1 MAFDLEARI
10 AAAEKARDAAKAALT
25 KDDLE
30 EIAGR
35 ERLAAID
42 AERIQAEQ
50 EARELSLSRREDN
63 ARAKLGDVPIRA
75 VQLKELPDSFIVM
88 DPGAQ
93 AYKSYLGR
101 LQALQK
107 MNKDQSDAHLD
118 YAALAVHDWNG
129 LTDWNAVDEAGKAA
143 GAKLRAMLKAHPAA
157 ALQLANVAGE
167 LAGFAIDERKK
178 SR

>member
-1 MAFDLEARI
+1 MAFDIQARI
-10 AAAEKARDAAKAALT
+10 AAAEKARDEAKAALS
-25 KDDLE
+25 KEDLE

-50 EARELSLSRREDN
+50 EARELSLLRREDN
-63 ARAKLGDVPIRA
+63 ARAKLGDVPMRA
-75 VQLKELPDSFIVM
+75 IQLKELPDSFIVI

-101 LQALQK
+101 LQK

-118 YAALAVHDWNG
+118 YAVMSVYDWNG
-129 LTDWNAVDEAGKAA
+129 LTDWNAVDESGKAA
-143 GAKLRAMLKAHPAA
+143 GAKLRAMLKSHPAA